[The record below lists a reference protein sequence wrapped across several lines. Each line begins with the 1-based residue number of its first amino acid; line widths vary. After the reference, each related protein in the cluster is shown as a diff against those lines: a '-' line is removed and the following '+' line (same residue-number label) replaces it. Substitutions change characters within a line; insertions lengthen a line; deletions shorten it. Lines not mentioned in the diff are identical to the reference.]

1 MIRNELVDKFVNGES
16 EVSLFRLQSQYV
28 RFGEFQ
34 EELYN
39 RVWFF
44 SEVTLDDED
53 EN

>member
-1 MIRNELVDKFVNGES
+1 MKESIIDKFVNGES
-16 EVSLFRLQSQYV
+16 EVSLFREQSQYV